1 MKKYS
6 NLNTILLIILLVFI
20 SLALIGFA
28 NKYILTVNFY
38 ERNGQPVSGIP
49 SLESV
54 VYQNIQHVIYLYS
67 AIYLVVKIMTLVL
80 IIFTGLYFFEVKV
93 PFGDVLRIVIQAEF
107 IFLIPAIV
115 KIWWFYYYNDQA
127 TLEQW
132 ENFYF
137 LSATSL
143 TNYIKPALLYPFQ
156 TLNAFEVGYW
166 FLLAAGIKSVTPIN
180 FDKALK
186 IVLFSYVP
194 SLLVWMMMVVF
205 FTVLYFPQS
214 Y

>member
-20 SLALIGFA
+20 SLVLIGIA
-28 NKYILTVNFY
+28 NKCILTVDFY

-54 VYQNIQHVIYLYS
+54 VYQNIQKVIYLYS
-67 AIYLVVKIMTLVL
+67 AIYLVVKIFFIAI
-80 IIFTGLYFFEVKV
+80 IIFTGLYFFEVKTS
-93 PFGDVLRIVIQAEF
+93 FSNILRVVVQAEF
-107 IFLIPAIV
+107 IFLIPAII

-127 TLEQW
+127 TLETWQK
-132 ENFYF
+132 FYF
-137 LSATSL
+137 LSAASL
-143 TNYIKPALLYPFQ
+143 SEYVKPAFLYPLQ
-156 TLNAFEVGYW
+156 TLNAFELSYW
-166 FLLAAGIKSVTPIN
+166 FLLAAGIRSVTDID
-180 FDKALK
+180 FDRSLRAVLYSYIPALL
-186 IVLFSYVP
+186 I
-194 SLLVWMMMVVF
+194 WMIMVVF